1 MDLLFPSFL
10 GERFAMIEMKIAM
23 VKLLQK
29 FTLTL
34 EKNSKIETLK
44 GDLFMYSYPD
54 FPLRFVKR
62 HENLKQG

>member
-1 MDLLFPSFL
+1 
-10 GERFAMIEMKIAM
+10 MIEMKIAM